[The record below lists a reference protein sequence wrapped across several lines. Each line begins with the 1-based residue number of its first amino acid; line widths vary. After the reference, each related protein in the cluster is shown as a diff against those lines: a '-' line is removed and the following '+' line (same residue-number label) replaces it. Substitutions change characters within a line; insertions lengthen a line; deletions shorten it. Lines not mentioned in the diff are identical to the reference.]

1 MRWIVESA
9 LKAKFLVLAL
19 AAAMMYFGVGQLRDI
34 PVDVFPEFAPPR
46 IEIQTEAPGLSTAET
61 EEILTIPLEQ
71 VLAGTPRLDVMRSK
85 TVPAL
90 SSILLIFEPGT
101 DIWLARQLV
110 AERIKTVNLP
120 SAISVPVML
129 PPLSSTSRTLF
140 VALSSDELDL
150 IELSETAFW
159 KIRTRLLGI
168 PGVAN
173 VAMWGERLHHLQ
185 VQVDPQI
192 LRASQ
197 VTLDEVMEVT
207 SEALEVGILPYS
219 RSSNPGTGG
228 WVESPNQRFAVSN
241 IMPISTPEELAQVP
255 VNDRKKSDGTPLL
268 LADVATVVLSHP
280 PLIGDAVIEDGPG
293 LLLIVE
299 KFPWGNTLQITRDV
313 EAALEELRPGL
324 PGVEIDTTIFRPA
337 TFIEISIDNLTK
349 AMIIA
354 GILVV
359 IVLVFFLFDWR
370 VALISL
376 LAIPLSLMAAI
387 MVLDQ
392 LGTTINVMVLAGL
405 VIAIGAVVDDAIIDV
420 ENIRRRLSQHRIDGS
435 SRSTA
440 AIVLDASLEVRSA
453 IVFATMIEVVA
464 VSPVFFL
471 EGLSGSF
478 FQPLA
483 LSYALAVG
491 ASMLVAL
498 TVTPA
503 LSLILLSKAPLGRGG
518 PPLMMLLRRGYAA
531 VLAPIVRR
539 SGIAFLS
546 VGLVAL
552 LGLGITTRLGE
563 ELLPDF
569 KERDFLMHW
578 VTQPGTSHE
587 DMRKCTESRSRP
599 VRSYARFPG
608 SATSALT

>member
-453 IVFATMIEVVA
+453 IVFATMRDNDR
-464 VSPVFFL
+464 
-471 EGLSGSF
+471 SGRR
-478 FQPLA
+478 
-483 LSYALAVG
+483 
-491 ASMLVAL
+491 
-498 TVTPA
+498 VTRIFSRRPFWV
-503 LSLILLSKAPLGRGG
+503 ILPTFG
-518 PPLMMLLRRGYAA
+518 PLLRTSRRGH
-531 VLAPIVRR
+531 PCWW
-539 SGIAFLS
+539 
-546 VGLVAL
+546 
-552 LGLGITTRLGE
+552 
-563 ELLPDF
+563 
-569 KERDFLMHW
+569 H
-578 VTQPGTSHE
+578 
-587 DMRKCTESRSRP
+587 
-599 VRSYARFPG
+599 
-608 SATSALT
+608 

>member
-1 MRWIVESA
+1 M
-9 LKAKFLVLAL
+9 
-19 AAAMMYFGVGQLRDI
+19 
-34 PVDVFPEFAPPR
+34 
-46 IEIQTEAPGLSTAET
+46 
-61 EEILTIPLEQ
+61 
-71 VLAGTPRLDVMRSK
+71 
-85 TVPAL
+85 
-90 SSILLIFEPGT
+90 
-101 DIWLARQLV
+101 
-110 AERIKTVNLP
+110 
-120 SAISVPVML
+120 
-129 PPLSSTSRTLF
+129 
-140 VALSSDELDL
+140 
-150 IELSETAFW
+150 
-159 KIRTRLLGI
+159 
-168 PGVAN
+168 AN

-313 EAALEELRPGL
+313 EAALEELRPGP

-503 LSLILLSKAPLGRGG
+503 LSLILLSKAPLGVEG
-518 PPLMMLLRRGYAA
+518 P
-531 VLAPIVRR
+531 
-539 SGIAFLS
+539 LS
-546 VGLVAL
+546 
-552 LGLGITTRLGE
+552 
-563 ELLPDF
+563 
-569 KERDFLMHW
+569 
-578 VTQPGTSHE
+578 
-587 DMRKCTESRSRP
+587 
-599 VRSYARFPG
+599 
-608 SATSALT
+608 